1 MSDVQQAVTSV
12 SAEVDAGAL
21 GKPRIL
27 EESGVL
33 PAAKAIGPFVQ
44 QLDSLPPL
52 KSLCDRVG
60 KFMKEDLQPI
70 VGVIDEVAKVFT
82 CL

>member
-33 PAAKAIGPFVQ
+33 PAAKAIGPFLQ
-44 QLDSLPPL
+44 QVDSLPPL

-60 KFMKEDLQPI
+60 KFMEEDLQSI
-70 VGVIDEVAKVFT
+70 IGVIDEIAEVFSY
-82 CL
+82 L